1 MKILKNCKGSS
12 LVLVMIVFLF
22 LITISAA
29 LLTATYASFNSA
41 NQQQIS
47 QQAYFTAR
55 SAVNATIEYIQNN
68 AGDANAGDANA
79 MNDIT
84 TNIGTGSVPSMGT
97 YKVLV
102 NYVDTNN
109 NVVVSTTNKM
119 KIVATANYNGQTY
132 KVAAYLSKLATA
144 AINPTDKLFYVTGSA
159 SSGIGQCSMTGDLYI
174 NGDFNLSQ
182 GSSINGSVVCTGNA
196 SITGAGATTNGLVSF
211 GNVSLDNSG
220 AVNGDVICEQDFIM
234 QGDARVYGNVYV
246 NGNFKTGSKG
256 SANVTKNVL
265 CVKNA
270 SFDGNNTVT
279 GDFYAGGTI
288 TPSNT
293 SLIKGTA
300 IQNTSVTPADLSR
313 YTASTLP
320 TISVPTV
327 TQNAQLYTPVTL
339 MNNKI
344 SNSGTLAKNGTINLN
359 TNVTIDASIADISL
373 LISNSTYN
381 INNGGFKVIGSHNVT
396 IYMMGNSSL
405 NLKANS
411 FVGME
416 PSSATLALFIIGDAA
431 QTVTLTNNSELDAY
445 VYIPNGNFSATG
457 DNLTTY
463 KFKGS
468 MTAKSIIV
476 DNGVN
481 LLYIK
486 LQNLTSSPL
495 APLASSGSGSGGSWN
510 IESWSNS

>member
-68 AGDANAGDANA
+68 AGDANA

-84 TNIGTGSVPSMGT
+84 TNIGTGSVLSMGT
-97 YKVLV
+97 YNVSVK
-102 NYVDTNN
+102 YVDTNN
-109 NVVVSTTNKM
+109 DVVEVTTNKM
-119 KIVATANYNGQTY
+119 KIVATSNYNGQTY
-132 KVAAYLSKLATA
+132 KVAAYLSKPATA
-144 AINPTDKLFYVTGSA
+144 AINPTDKLFYATGSA

-174 NGDFNLSQ
+174 NGDFNLSK

-234 QGDARVYGNVYV
+234 QGNARVYGNVYV
-246 NGNFKTGSKG
+246 NGNFKTDSKG

-293 SLIKGTA
+293 SLIKGIAT
-300 IQNTSVTPADLSR
+300 QNTTVAPVDLIS
-313 YTASTLP
+313 YIASTLP

-339 MNNKI
+339 INNKI
-344 SNSGTLAKNGTINLN
+344 SNSGTLAKDGTINLN
-359 TNVTIDASIADISL
+359 TNVIIDASISDISL
-373 LISNSTYN
+373 LISNATYN
-381 INNGGFKVIGSHNVT
+381 INNGSFKVIGSHNVT
-396 IYMMGNSSL
+396 IYMTGNSSF
-405 NLKANS
+405 NIKTNS
-411 FVGME
+411 FVGMN
-416 PSSATLALFIIGDAA
+416 SGSAKLALYIIGDAA
-431 QTVTLTNNSELDAY
+431 QTITLTSSSELDAF
-445 VYIPNGNFSATG
+445 VYIPNGNFSASG
-457 DNLTTY
+457 SMSETY

-476 DNGVN
+476 DNGVS
-481 LLYIK
+481 LFYIK

-510 IESWSNS
+510 IESWSNK